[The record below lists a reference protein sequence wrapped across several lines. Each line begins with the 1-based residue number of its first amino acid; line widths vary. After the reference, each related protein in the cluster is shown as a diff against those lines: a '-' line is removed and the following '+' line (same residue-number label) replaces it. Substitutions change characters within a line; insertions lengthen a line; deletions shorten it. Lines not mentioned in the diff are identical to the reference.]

1 MTCIGDTHLSTGI
14 DLDAKACNKSA
25 GLAAEKFAVQSAQ
38 KLRRIRCFSRNC
50 VEGPDCE
57 GASHCG
63 SEPLAADV
71 SNHDYSGSIGLRKN
85 LEEITA
91 YLPGWKISCLNRVV
105 WQNRKPSRNG
115 LLLVCARARP
125 FRGVARL
132 CAVPPGDPEKHR
144 SRYWKQVRPAP

>member
-71 SNHDYSGSIGLRKN
+71 SNHDYSGSVGLRKN

-105 WQNRKPSRNG
+105 WHNRKHSRNEV
-115 LLLVCARARP
+115 LLDFARGGQ
-125 FRGVARL
+125 FRCVARL
-132 CAVPPGDPEKHR
+132 FAGHTGEPGKHH
-144 SRYWKQVRPAP
+144 SCN